1 MLVYF
6 SVSILDFKVASS
18 KHLKAA
24 ICQTTPS
31 LSLGMAQLDANKALL
46 KKNNFFNSHYLSLQ
60 RECQNFRHILSF

>member
-31 LSLGMAQLDANKALL
+31 LSGAGPA
-46 KKNNFFNSHYLSLQ
+46 
-60 RECQNFRHILSF
+60 